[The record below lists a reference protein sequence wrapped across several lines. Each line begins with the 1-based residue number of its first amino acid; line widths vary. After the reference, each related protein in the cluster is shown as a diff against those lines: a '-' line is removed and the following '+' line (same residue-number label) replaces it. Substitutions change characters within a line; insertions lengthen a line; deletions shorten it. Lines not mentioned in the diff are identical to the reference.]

1 MDLDLEEGEFRALRL
16 TELPSKKE
24 ISDTN
29 AEKQDVQGVA
39 MTFTASGARIYQS
52 AKIKVPPPRDPE
64 ESDGFPH
71 LWYSSL
77 VSFYGYLFGKFL
89 FVSKHL

>member
-24 ISDTN
+24 ISDAN
-29 AEKQDVQGVA
+29 SEKQDAQGVA
-39 MTFTASGARIYQS
+39 ITLTASGARIYQS

-64 ESDGFPH
+64 ES
-71 LWYSSL
+71 
-77 VSFYGYLFGKFL
+77 
-89 FVSKHL
+89 